1 MSILLF
7 NASQRIDCNFSRCHQ
22 MADIM
27 HQIFFEVLGLILYFF
42 FIYCVAQT
50 FYIQPILYQILNLF
64 LACEPK

>member
-7 NASQRIDCNFSRCHQ
+7 NASQRIDCNFSRLPPDGRH
-22 MADIM
+22 
-27 HQIFFEVLGLILYFF
+27 HRIFFKGLGLILYIF